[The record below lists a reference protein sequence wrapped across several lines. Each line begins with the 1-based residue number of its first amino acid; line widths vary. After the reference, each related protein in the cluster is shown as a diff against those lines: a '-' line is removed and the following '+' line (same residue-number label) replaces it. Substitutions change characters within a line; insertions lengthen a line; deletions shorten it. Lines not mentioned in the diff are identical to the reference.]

1 MLEHNHIEIN
11 QQAADQYKT
20 LVTRATTL
28 AVVVAG
34 LLLLFKIVVWWITDS
49 ISILA
54 AMTDSLLD
62 VFASILNI
70 LVLRFALLPADDNHS
85 FGHSKAESLSALVQG
100 TFITG
105 SSLFLLLHGVQRLY
119 EPQAINQTEL
129 GITVSIVS
137 VILTAGLVTYQY
149 RVLKIVRSPIIQADI
164 VNYQTDILMNI
175 AILVAMGLDLY
186 GFIYADALFA
196 IAIALY
202 ILVNAIKV
210 AWEAIQMLLDRAL
223 PEEEINK
230 IWEIA
235 EHHPDV
241 LSIHEVKTRQ
251 AGAVRFIQL
260 HLELDDHLPLVEAHE
275 ITDSLEKKL
284 LAAFPLSEVILHQEP
299 TSVVEVEMQQMREPT
314 AKLLQ
319 AIAEAENGDTTIY
332 NNLDDFVKID

>member
-1 MLEHNHIEIN
+1 MQQNNHIEIN
-11 QQAADQYKT
+11 QQAAKQYKT

-34 LLLLFKIVVWWITDS
+34 LLLLFKMVVWWITNS

-62 VFASILNI
+62 VCASVMNV
-70 LVLRFALLPADDNHS
+70 LVLRFALRPADDNHS

-105 SSLFLLLHGVQRLY
+105 SALFLLLHAVQRLY
-119 EPQAINQTEL
+119 EPQAIHQTEL
-129 GITVSIVS
+129 GIIVSVVS
-137 VILTAGLVTYQY
+137 VILTAGLVLYQY
-149 RVLKIVRSPIIQADI
+149 QVLKIVQSPIIKADI

-175 AILVAMGLDLY
+175 AILIAMGLGLY
-186 GFIYADALFA
+186 GFIYADSLFA

-230 IWEIA
+230 IQEIA

-241 LSIHEVKTRQ
+241 LSIHDLKTRQ

-260 HLELDDHLPLVEAHE
+260 HMELDDHLPLVKAHE

-284 LAAFPLSEVILHQEP
+284 LSAFPLSEVILHQEP
-299 TSVVEVEMQQMREPT
+299 TSVVEVEMQQMKE
-314 AKLLQ
+314 K
-319 AIAEAENGDTTIY
+319 Y
-332 NNLDDFVKID
+332 NNN